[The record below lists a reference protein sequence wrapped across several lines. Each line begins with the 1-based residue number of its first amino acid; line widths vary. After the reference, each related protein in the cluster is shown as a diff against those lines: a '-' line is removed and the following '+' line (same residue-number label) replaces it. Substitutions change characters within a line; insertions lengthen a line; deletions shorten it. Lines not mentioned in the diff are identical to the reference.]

1 MLATALAAADR
12 NHRVD
17 GLEARLQR
25 LAHRLT
31 EDDARSLALQ
41 GHVDLLPADVAEAVQ
56 RIAERVHDTAHERLA
71 HGNGGDAVGPPDDGP
86 FLQEVGRA
94 HQDGAHVVGLQV
106 HHDGH
111 HAVAAVQQFAGLGV
125 VQSVDADDAVA
136 DLQDFADLLELEI
149 ALDIPELAEQ
159 HFGNLRRTRR

>member
-1 MLATALAAADR
+1 MLATVELAVADDQLALAAADR

-71 HGNGGDAVGPPDDGP
+71 HGNGGDAVGSPDDGT
-86 FLQEVGRA
+86 FLQKVGRA
-94 HQDGAHVVGLQV
+94 HQDGAHVVV
-106 HHDGH
+106 ITT
-111 HAVAAVQQFAGLGV
+111 AITPSP
-125 VQSVDADDAVA
+125 QSSSSPASAWSS
-136 DLQDFADLLELEI
+136 
-149 ALDIPELAEQ
+149 P
-159 HFGNLRRTRR
+159 